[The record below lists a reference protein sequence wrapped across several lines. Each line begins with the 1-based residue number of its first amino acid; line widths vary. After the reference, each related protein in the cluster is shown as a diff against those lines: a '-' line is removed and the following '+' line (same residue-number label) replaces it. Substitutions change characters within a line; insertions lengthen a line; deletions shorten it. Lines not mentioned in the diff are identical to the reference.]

1 MCNILRFCSAIIL
14 FQTLS
19 FPGSSFKIQSDTS
32 IFCIDDRS
40 IGSQLIRS
48 IDRLPSFFFFF
59 NVNFNTVTNRKT
71 IKTIYFYFS
80 LSSSLPFSYPFFFLS
95 FRIVEIFK
103 KKKKSVHDFVK
114 NESSPLRLFIY
125 LFFFP
130 RRTHVNFAKLINF
143 DFNYRYIYSRNI
155 RIKDRTW
162 IWFASVPELLK
173 NLYFYIYIYV
183 KKLRDTRKNVNFT
196 GWLRKFC

>member
-71 IKTIYFYFS
+71 IKTIYFYFF

-103 KKKKSVHDFVK
+103 KKNLYTISSKVNQVHFVC
-114 NESSPLRLFIY
+114 LFIY
-125 LFFFP
+125 FFFLEG
-130 RRTHVNFAKLINF
+130 HMLILQN
-143 DFNYRYIYSRNI
+143 
-155 RIKDRTW
+155 W
-162 IWFASVPELLK
+162 
-173 NLYFYIYIYV
+173 
-183 KKLRDTRKNVNFT
+183 
-196 GWLRKFC
+196 

>member
-103 KKKKSVHDFVK
+103 KKKNLYTISKIQKWIKSTSFVY
-114 NESSPLRLFIY
+114 LFI
-125 LFFFP
+125 FF
-130 RRTHVNFAKLINF
+130 
-143 DFNYRYIYSRNI
+143 SS
-155 RIKDRTW
+155 KDT
-162 IWFASVPELLK
+162 
-173 NLYFYIYIYV
+173 
-183 KKLRDTRKNVNFT
+183 
-196 GWLRKFC
+196 C

>member
-103 KKKKSVHDFVK
+103 KKKICTRFRQKWIKSTSFVY
-114 NESSPLRLFIY
+114 LFI
-125 LFFFP
+125 FF
-130 RRTHVNFAKLINF
+130 
-143 DFNYRYIYSRNI
+143 SS
-155 RIKDRTW
+155 KDT
-162 IWFASVPELLK
+162 
-173 NLYFYIYIYV
+173 
-183 KKLRDTRKNVNFT
+183 
-196 GWLRKFC
+196 C

>member
-103 KKKKSVHDFVK
+103 KKKNLYTISSKMNQVHFVC
-114 NESSPLRLFIY
+114 LFIY
-125 LFFFP
+125 FFFLEG
-130 RRTHVNFAKLINF
+130 HMLILQN
-143 DFNYRYIYSRNI
+143 
-155 RIKDRTW
+155 W
-162 IWFASVPELLK
+162 
-173 NLYFYIYIYV
+173 
-183 KKLRDTRKNVNFT
+183 
-196 GWLRKFC
+196 

>member
-32 IFCIDDRS
+32 ILCVFLFLS
-40 IGSQLIRS
+40 SFLS
-48 IDRLPSFFFFF
+48 SFSFFFFF

-71 IKTIYFYFS
+71 IKTIYFYFF

-103 KKKKSVHDFVK
+103 KKKNLYTISSKMNQVHFVC
-114 NESSPLRLFIY
+114 LFIY
-125 LFFFP
+125 FFFLEG
-130 RRTHVNFAKLINF
+130 HMLILQN
-143 DFNYRYIYSRNI
+143 
-155 RIKDRTW
+155 
-162 IWFASVPELLK
+162 
-173 NLYFYIYIYV
+173 
-183 KKLRDTRKNVNFT
+183 
-196 GWLRKFC
+196 